1 MNNNKKEFILPPVGL
16 LNLSRQRQNKNNYS
30 KLYNTCYINASIQC
44 LFHLEELFILY

>member
-30 KLYNTCYINASIQC
+30 KLYNTCYINANIQC